1 MRGTTSR
8 QIAMLGVIDPEQLIP
23 ADHLIRRVRP
33 LVAAALAEL
42 EPTFEH
48 MYAEIGRPS
57 IPPEHLLKSCQL
69 MAFYSIRSKR
79 QFCERLGYYLFFEW
93 FLDLNVEDEPS
104 DHSSFAK
111 SRQRLLDHR
120 VSAVLR
126 GGAGPSAAA
135 PPALLA
141 AFHRGRHR
149 ARVLSLNEEAA
160 PAPGRWAG
168 DARGWGRAER
178 RRGPPRPTERQ

>member
-93 FLDLNVEDEPS
+93 FLDLNVEDEPC

-111 SRQRLLDHR
+111 GRQRLLDHR
-120 VSAVLR
+120 VGRQFFEAVL
-126 GGAGPSAAA
+126 AQA
-135 PPALLA
+135 
-141 AFHRGRHR
+141 
-149 ARVLSLNEEAA
+149 
-160 PAPGRWAG
+160 
-168 DARGWGRAER
+168 R
-178 RRGPPRPTERQ
+178 RRHLLCSQHFTGDDTVLES